1 MTAAGLASTIL
12 ARHPCFLRRSPARVR
27 GEDGMTTSQLP
38 ATDTSRE
45 LPVFALP
52 EYALFPHTL
61 VPFHVFEERYCGMLE
76 SCLAERRL
84 LVVAGLKPG
93 WERAARWGA
102 EGSATAQAPA
112 LASAHEP
119 IHEPIYEIG
128 GLGRVLSDRRFPDG
142 RYNVF
147 VHCIARV
154 RVVRTHRVAPY
165 QVVDVE
171 RLPDLDERP
180 DEALWQRVLAL
191 ATGLV
196 RAMGPSGTAL
206 GKMLGSSDDAAVLT
220 NRLASV
226 LLTEPPAR
234 QALLETLSPAR
245 RAEVLARRLAAEL
258 MEHAEVDPAGPAWL
272 N

>member
-1 MTAAGLASTIL
+1 
-12 ARHPCFLRRSPARVR
+12 
-27 GEDGMTTSQLP
+27 MTTSQFP
-38 ATDTSRE
+38 VTDTSRE

-93 WERAARWGA
+93 WERAARRTGG
-102 EGSATAQAPA
+102 ESLGRGQGDGQA
-112 LASAHEP
+112 LEHEP
-119 IHEPIYEIG
+119 IHEVA

-154 RVVRTHRVAPY
+154 RVVHTHRVAPY
-165 QVVDVE
+165 RVVDVE

-196 RAMGPSGTAL
+196 KALGPSGAAL
-206 GKMLGSSDDAAVLT
+206 GKMLGSSDDPAVLT
-220 NRLASV
+220 NRLASILV
-226 LLTEPPAR
+226 TEPAAR
-234 QALLETLSPAR
+234 QALLETLSPVR
-245 RAEVLARRLAAEL
+245 RAEALARRLAADL
-258 MEHAEVDPAGPAWL
+258 MEQAEVDPAGPAWL